1 MSDPATLE
9 QIGSELDSVKRLL
22 GIKGTHSA
30 PLVQKAYNRIFW
42 GAPGTGKSH
51 ELEMERME
59 FFSEPEC
66 YERVTFYPNYSFA
79 QFVGTYKPIMKE
91 ALSPEDPSAPAKKSI
106 AYSYVPGPFIRIYVK
121 AKLHPEKNYLLVIE
135 EINRANAPA
144 VFGDMFQLLDRI
156 GNGYSEYPVAT
167 SEDLRAFLEES
178 NIDTPETICLPSNLY
193 IWATMNSADQG
204 VFPLD
209 TAFKRRWDYRYF
221 GINNCE
227 QEIAEKSFSVAGK
240 SYNWNEFRKAINNKL
255 LERNINEDKLLG
267 PFFIKPSLFDNNELA
282 VNAIKSKVLMYLY
295 EDAGRQ
301 YRNSGLFDKCN
312 VSGHVTYSDICDSF
326 DKYGGG
332 IFGVEGHS
340 VEDDATLTSD
350 NSSNTEKV

>member
-1 MSDPATLE
+1 MSDPAILE
-9 QIGSELDSVKRLL
+9 QIGIQLDSAKRLL
-22 GIKGTHSA
+22 GIKGKHSSQI
-30 PLVQKAYNRIFW
+30 VQKAYNRIFW

-51 ELEMERME
+51 ELEMERMD
-59 FFSEPEC
+59 FFSETEC
-66 YERVTFYPNYSFA
+66 FERVTFYPNYTFA

-91 ALSPEDPSAPAKKSI
+91 SSSPDDSSMSPKKSI
-106 AYSYVPGPFIRIYVK
+106 SYSYVPGPFIRMYIK
-121 AKLHPEKNYLLVIE
+121 AMQHPEKNYLLVVE

-144 VFGDMFQLLDRI
+144 VFGDMFQLLDRLD
-156 GNGYSEYPVAT
+156 NGYSEYPVAT
-167 SEDLRAFLEES
+167 GEDLKAFLQES
-178 NIDTPETICLPSNLY
+178 KIDNPETICLPSNLY

-209 TAFKRRWDYRYF
+209 TAFKRRWDYVYF

-227 QEIAEKSFSVAGK
+227 QEIADKTFFVAGK

-255 LERNINEDKLLG
+255 LERNVNEDKLLG
-267 PFFIKPSLFDNNELA
+267 PFFIKPSLFENNELA
-282 VNAIKSKVLMYLY
+282 INAIKSKVLMYLY

-312 VSGHVTYSDICDSF
+312 ISGHITYSDICDSF

-340 VEDDATLTSD
+340 IEGDAAIASD
-350 NSSNTEKV
+350 ILSNNQKA